1 MVVVIFAHEDE
12 ERITGLNV
20 IAQIQIKNTGRVNM
34 RKKHTGKIFSA
45 IDSIR
50 NDQSGITGLE
60 TAIVLI
66 AFIIV
71 AAVFAFAVLTTG
83 LFTTERAKETSMAG
97 VGEAQA
103 TLAQKGAV
111 LGEAATSTVQRVK
124 FKLAN
129 ASGAQAVDLASNT
142 TLLTYADPNNNVNAG
157 FNANAG
163 DAGACAAAGQVVCWK
178 SFWVIGTG
186 DTVNAGEIV
195 ELTIDLTNLD
205 TPLSNNTG
213 FKIEV
218 IPNRGAVVPVSRTTP
233 LEISPVMV
241 LD

>member
-1 MVVVIFAHEDE
+1 
-12 ERITGLNV
+12 
-20 IAQIQIKNTGRVNM
+20 M

-163 DAGACAAAGQVVCWK
+163 DAGSSACAAAGQVVCWK
-178 SFWVIGTG
+178 SVWVIGTG